1 MIPPKRI
8 RAWEGNLRPARG
20 RIIRVGEG
28 PSSMGEGVTVE
39 RGPVVADQPAG
50 EAGATAGKV
59 GVGVLVGLEVE
70 VGLLAI

>member
-1 MIPPKRI
+1 
-8 RAWEGNLRPARG
+8 
-20 RIIRVGEG
+20 
-28 PSSMGEGVTVE
+28 MGEGVTVE